1 MSKKHKTQLKV
12 LSNEYLDD
20 FIESVNKALKNEK
33 RFTDDEYIKLKK
45 LFDYNNKIFM
55 LKKPA
60 YDFNHRNNVKCEKR
74 IVIGDFVIVSL
85 K

>member
-33 RFTDDEYIKLKK
+33 KFTDEEYIKLKR
-45 LFDYNNKIFM
+45 LFD
-55 LKKPA
+55 
-60 YDFNHRNNVKCEKR
+60 
-74 IVIGDFVIVSL
+74 
-85 K
+85 